1 MRALRRTHI
10 IATLGPASRDPAV
23 LRRMVE
29 EGLDWA
35 RVNCSRDE
43 PDVCGRA
50 IETLRAVAGAAG
62 RRVRLLADLGGPK
75 VRVGIVPEPIRLQVG
90 DEVVLG
96 AGRAAPDAVPVTVP
110 RAFAHLAVGEMIA
123 LDNGAI
129 ELEVIDAD
137 PGWVRCRV
145 LSGRM
150 IRSHQSLAIAG
161 NDASAITDRDEEDL
175 AAALAMGVD
184 AVALSRV
191 RRREDA
197 AALRARLPDGVLAV
211 AKIEDAEGLRNLDGI
226 LDAVDAV
233 VCVRGSLGFS
243 IPRAAVPLVQKD
255 LLAWC
260 AARGRSGVVAS
271 ELFRSMLDRP
281 SPARVEIAD
290 VVTAVLDGA
299 VGLVL
304 SEETAVGAYPAEA
317 VAELRQVIERAEDS
331 PWFRALER
339 DSSPPAALD

>member
-1 MRALRRTHI
+1 VSPPRRTQI

-35 RVNCSRDE
+35 RLNCSRDE
-43 PDVCGRA
+43 PEVAQRA
-50 IETLRAVAGAAG
+50 AETLRTVAAAAG
-62 RRVRLLADLGGPK
+62 RPVRLLADLGGPK
-75 VRVGIVPEPIRLQVG
+75 VRVGIVPEPIPLEVG
-90 DEVVLG
+90 TEVVLG

-175 AAALAMGVD
+175 AAALALRVD

-197 AALRARLPDGVLAV
+197 TALRARLPDGVLAF

-226 LDAVDAV
+226 LDAADAV

-243 IPRAAVPLVQKD
+243 LPRAAVPFVQKD

-260 AARGRSGVVAS
+260 ADRGRSGIVAS
-271 ELFRSMLDRP
+271 ELFRSMVERP
-281 SPARVEIAD
+281 TPMRVEIAD
-290 VVTAVLDGA
+290 VVTAMLDGA

-304 SEETAVGAYPAEA
+304 SEESAVGAYPAEA

-331 PWFRALER
+331 AWFQALER
-339 DSSPPAALD
+339 GSSRPAMLE